1 MFLPISDMP
10 NPRGTPFVNYLLIGI
25 NVAVYLLISFP
36 LSSAPVNPNDPALL
50 EYIRAIPQYANVPL
64 QDLLRQV
71 SAYDLFVFSHGFK
84 PGMPSVNDLFF
95 SMFLH
100 GGFMHLFGNMLFLW
114 IYGDNVEHRLGSV
127 KYLVAYLAT
136 GVTATLFF
144 TVFRLNSIIPMVG
157 ASGAISGVLGL
168 YFLWFPKNQVR
179 VFIMLFPIFM
189 DTVLLNARLVLG
201 IYLVIDNIIPF
212 LFASGAG
219 GGVAH
224 GAHIG
229 GFLGG
234 LAIAYGTDRLP
245 ELFSLPKWRT
255 AWSSDAKEPSLKQK
269 GTDTASQI
277 HDALKKG
284 DLGGAVSAYFSAHS
298 GERKNILP
306 ADRLQIGYQL
316 LKKGHYAE
324 AVSVFRHYIG
334 DYHNGPDLDKAYL
347 GAGVAL
353 YQGLGQLTSAYQYFL
368 AVLDVDA
375 DPETAAQARRYIAA
389 IKDMQKLQM
398 GRRR

>member
-1 MFLPISDMP
+1 
-10 NPRGTPFVNYLLIGI
+10 
-25 NVAVYLLISFP
+25 
-36 LSSAPVNPNDPALL
+36 
-50 EYIRAIPQYANVPL
+50 
-64 QDLLRQV
+64 
-71 SAYDLFVFSHGFK
+71 
-84 PGMPSVNDLFF
+84 
-95 SMFLH
+95 MFLH

-127 KYLVAYLAT
+127 KYLLAYLAT

-144 TVFRLNSIIPMVG
+144 TLFRMNSIIPMVG

-179 VFIMLFPIFM
+179 MFIMLFPIFM

-201 IYLVIDNIIPF
+201 FYLVVDNLLPF

-234 LAIAYGTDRLP
+234 LAIAYGSDRLP
-245 ELFSLPKWRT
+245 ELFKMPKWRSV
-255 AWSSDAKEPSLKQK
+255 WSSTAKEPPLDGKER
-269 GTDTASQI
+269 DIVSQI
-277 HDALKKG
+277 HEALKSG
-284 DLGGAVSAYFSAHS
+284 DLAGAASAYFSAHS
-298 GERKNILP
+298 KDKRKNILGS
-306 ADRLQIGYQL
+306 DRLQIGYQL
-316 LKKGHYAE
+316 LKEGHYAE

-368 AVLDVDA
+368 AVLDVDP

-389 IKDMQKLQM
+389 IDDMQKLQL
-398 GRRR
+398 GRHR